1 MFRLATRSIA
11 APLARQAAVTP
22 LRFPVQQRFYAASSL
37 SQDSIKARIEDV
49 LKSFEKVDATKVRS
63 VFSPLAR
70 KDERVRSLKLSLSSQ
85 KDQGY
90 PGC

>member
-63 VFSPLAR
+63 NSFPLAR
-70 KDERVRSLKLSLSSQ
+70 EDERVRSLKLSQ
-85 KDQGY
+85 KYQGY
-90 PGC
+90 SGC